1 MKAKELKKTYTYSKN
16 DHAFHIDVQ
25 LEDYRDAYSDW
36 DFSPFVNRDLDED
49 LTEYLLECSYEIPFK
64 YNLMISFY
72 ILNQVK
78 SEARERKSIIGMY
91 NFFDYKIR
99 QLSNQRIRVFRDIFN
114 YLLFGTILL
123 ISGTYV
129 DILFPE
135 SIGIKVL
142 SEGIFIGGW
151 VMIWEMFSAWIFDL
165 KKISLKR
172 KHFIRLK
179 DTSLVYAY
187 NKSHNTK

>member
-1 MKAKELKKTYTYSKN
+1 MKAKEIKKIYRYSKS
-16 DHAFHIDVQ
+16 DHAFLIDVQ

-64 YNLMISFY
+64 YNLVISFY
-72 ILNQVK
+72 ILNQEK
-78 SEARERKSIIGMY
+78 EESREKKSITGMY

-99 QLSNQRIRVFRDIFN
+99 QLSNYRMRVFRDIFY

-123 ISGTYV
+123 ITGSYV
-129 DILFPE
+129 DIIF
-135 SIGIKVL
+135 SDSFAAKVL

-151 VMIWEMFSAWIFDL
+151 VMIWEMFSAWIFDVR
-165 KKISLKR
+165 KVTLKR

-179 DTSLVYAY
+179 NTSLVYTY
-187 NKSHNTK
+187 SHNS